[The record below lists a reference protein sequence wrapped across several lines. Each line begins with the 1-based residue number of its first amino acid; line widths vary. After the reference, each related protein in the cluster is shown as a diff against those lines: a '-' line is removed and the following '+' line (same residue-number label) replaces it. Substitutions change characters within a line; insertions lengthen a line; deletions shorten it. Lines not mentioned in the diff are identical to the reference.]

1 MHVFFTFTNNK
12 NMIYLVGFLVGIL
25 NSMFAA
31 GSGQV
36 LVFYLIY
43 FLKLETHKVRALSV
57 AVLSISSIF
66 AIFGYRNVINFD
78 YKIITPLI
86 VIACISGIIGTK
98 VMKKIPAN
106 VLNLISGILLVIL
119 TVFKFFQE
127 RGV

>member
-1 MHVFFTFTNNK
+1 MHVFFFFTNNK
-12 NMIYLVGFLVGIL
+12 NMIYLVGFFVGVL

-57 AVLSISSIF
+57 AVLSVSSMF

>member
-1 MHVFFTFTNNK
+1 MHVFFFFTNNK
-12 NMIYLVGFLVGIL
+12 NMIYLVGFFVGVL

-57 AVLSISSIF
+57 AVLSVSSMF

-98 VMKKIPAN
+98 VMKKIPSN

>member
-1 MHVFFTFTNNK
+1 MHVFFFFTNNK
-12 NMIYLVGFLVGIL
+12 NMIYLVGFFVGVL
-25 NSMFAA
+25 NCMFAA

-57 AVLSISSIF
+57 AVLSVSSMF
-66 AIFGYRNVINFD
+66 AIFGYRNVVNFD

>member
-1 MHVFFTFTNNK
+1 MGV
-12 NMIYLVGFLVGIL
+12 L
-25 NSMFAA
+25 NCMFAA

-57 AVLSISSIF
+57 AVLSVSSMF

>member
-1 MHVFFTFTNNK
+1 MHVFFFFTNNK
-12 NMIYLVGFLVGIL
+12 NMIYLVGFFVGVL
-25 NSMFAA
+25 NCMFAA

-57 AVLSISSIF
+57 AVLSVSSMF